1 VEMQIEWHSPGVE
14 INKVAATEHHLEKK
28 NWYLNPVV
36 LCLQLSPAIK
46 QCLSTFH
53 SISISLCSKWWG
65 PAVAQGQS

>member
-1 VEMQIEWHSPGVE
+1 MQIEWHSPGVE

-28 NWYLNPVV
+28 KMVFESSGAL
-36 LCLQLSPAIK
+36 LAIK
-46 QCLSTFH
+46 PCYKTECLSTFH